1 MVDEGAGVAGGVDD
15 TVTSWFVLAVVLG
28 VVGFVDGVNNRDPF
42 DDGNDVLEEVEM
54 ELGRCRS
61 KRRRRMY

>member
-1 MVDEGAGVAGGVDD
+1 MVDAGAGGAGGAGGVDD
-15 TVTSWFVLAVVLG
+15 AVTFWFVLAVVLG
-28 VVGFVDGVNNRDPF
+28 VVGFVDGVNN

-61 KRRRRMY
+61 KRRRRVY